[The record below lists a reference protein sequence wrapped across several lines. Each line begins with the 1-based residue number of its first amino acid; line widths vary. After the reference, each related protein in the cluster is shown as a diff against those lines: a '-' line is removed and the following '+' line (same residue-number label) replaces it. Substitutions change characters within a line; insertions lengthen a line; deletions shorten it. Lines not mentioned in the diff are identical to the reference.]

1 MEFNRVRLIR
11 LGKGQHAVWMHS
23 ALPRLGSIPLG
34 CGTGGH
40 DDCGTNSGEMDAYTG
55 SKGLEGVDSGSNPI
69 RIQESVWDVDPS
81 LKGPPAAHG
90 SI

>member
-1 MEFNRVRLIR
+1 MDISLYGKSGDFPLYGFTVEFNRVGLIR

-40 DDCGTNSGEMDAYTG
+40 DDCGTNSGEMDAYCPFRG
-55 SKGLEGVDSGSNPI
+55 FFE
-69 RIQESVWDVDPS
+69 E
-81 LKGPPAAHG
+81 PAV
-90 SI
+90 SQ